1 MRGKYCKTF
10 KMKFPT
16 QQPQRTF
23 SWMQKHGRNQCY
35 FTVINLSI
43 EGNESKNLFL
53 FIIDGNHLQILKTT
67 SLLLLCMYYYIR
79 HDNYHVFQ
87 VYKSTKFLNNA
98 RQTNQIPDHLLFKYV
113 NHRYF
118 ELEKNTFQE
127 QQYTFVQKK
136 KQITIRNSGIIKI
149 IKLS

>member
-43 EGNESKNLFL
+43 EGNESTNLFL

-87 VYKSTKFLNNA
+87 VYKSTKFLNNT
-98 RQTNQIPDHLLFKYV
+98 RQTNQISNHLIIQVCQPSIFWVGKKIHFK
-113 NHRYF
+113 NNNIPSFKR
-118 ELEKNTFQE
+118 KN
-127 QQYTFVQKK
+127 
-136 KQITIRNSGIIKI
+136 R
-149 IKLS
+149 